1 MKLTLKDNY
10 SLQEVLKINR
20 LIDGAIAIADIKGKA
35 AICQGGHCSEV
46 GCRTCPFRAICYKDS
61 DATDLRIVRDCFNSV
76 IDNKYFQ
83 IRNGI

>member
-1 MKLTLKDNY
+1 MKLTLKDAY

-20 LIDGAIAIADIKGKA
+20 LIDGAIALAGIKGEV

-46 GCRTCPFRAICYKDS
+46 GCRTCPFKEFCYKEYDVI
-61 DATDLRIVRDCFNSV
+61 DLRLVRDCFNSV

>member
-46 GCRTCPFRAICYKDS
+46 GCRTCPFYIFCCNEYDS
-61 DATDLRIVRDCFNSV
+61 FILRTVKDCFNSF
-76 IDNKYFQ
+76 INNKYFQ